1 MIIPPYLKKGDTV
14 ALVCTARKFTPE
26 EAQPAIELLQS
37 WGLNVK
43 LGKTIGL
50 DNFQLG
56 GSDEE
61 RANDFQEMLD
71 NPEIKAIWCARGG
84 YGTVRIIDKINFS
97 NFQNNPKWIMGFS
110 DVTVLHS
117 HIQNLGVATLHSI
130 MPFSVPK
137 ADDKAKESLKKALFG
152 EAISYEVQ
160 NSTYNKKGK
169 TTGTLVGGNLS
180 ILYSLLGSKS
190 SINTTDK
197 ILFIEDLDEYLY
209 HVDRM
214 MMNLK
219 RNGYF
224 DKIKGIIVGGMTDMH
239 DNSIPFGRNASEIIL
254 DITQEYN
261 IPICFDFPAGHLSD
275 NRALIF
281 GKEIRFEVGQSTKDR
296 KSTRLNS
303 SHVKISYAVF
313 CL

>member
-26 EAQPAIELLQS
+26 EAQPAIELFQS

-43 LGKTIGL
+43 LGKTVGL

-180 ILYSLLGSKS
+180 ILYSLLGSNS

-214 MMNLK
+214 MMNLR

-281 GKEIRFEVGQSTKDR
+281 GKEIRFEVGQSTKVEF
-296 KSTRLNS
+296 L
-303 SHVKISYAVF
+303 
-313 CL
+313 

>member
-26 EAQPAIELLQS
+26 EAQPAIELFQS

-43 LGKTIGL
+43 LGKTVGL

-56 GSDEE
+56 GSDDQ
-61 RANDFQEMLD
+61 RTSDFQQMLD

-84 YGTVRIIDKINFS
+84 YGTVRIIDKIDFS
-97 NFQNNPKWIMGFS
+97 NFRNNPKWIIGFS

-117 HIQNLGVATLHSI
+117 HIHNLGVATLHSI

-137 ADDKAKESLKKALFG
+137 ADEKAKETLKKALFG
-152 EAISYEVQ
+152 EAITYEVQ
-160 NSTYNKKGK
+160 NSTYNKKGSA
-169 TTGTLVGGNLS
+169 TGVLVGGNLS

-190 SINTTDK
+190 SIDTTDK

-224 DKIKGIIVGGMTDMH
+224 NKVKGIIVGGMTDMH

-281 GKEIRFEVGQSTKDR
+281 GKEIRFEVGQSTKVEF
-296 KSTRLNS
+296 L
-303 SHVKISYAVF
+303 
-313 CL
+313 

>member
-1 MIIPPYLKKGDTV
+1 MIVPPYLQKGDTV
-14 ALVCTARKFTPE
+14 ALVCTARKFTLE
-26 EAQPAIELLQS
+26 EAQPAMELLQS

-61 RANDFQEMLD
+61 RAADFQEMLD
-71 NPEIKAIWCARGG
+71 SSEVKAIWCARGG
-84 YGTVRIIDKINFS
+84 YGTVRIIDKIDFS
-97 NFQNNPKWIMGFS
+97 NFENNPKWVMGFS

-117 HIQNLGVATLHSI
+117 HIHNLGVATLHSI

-137 ADDKAKESLKKALFG
+137 AFDKAKETLRKALFG
-152 EAISYEVQ
+152 ESIAYEVP
-160 NSTYNKKGK
+160 NSPYNKKGS
-169 TTGTLVGGNLS
+169 TTGILVGGNLS

-190 SINTTDK
+190 AIDTTDK
-197 ILFIEDLDEYLY
+197 ILFMEDLDEYLY

-224 DKIKGIIVGGMTDMH
+224 ERVRGIIVGGMTDMH

-261 IPICFDFPAGHLSD
+261 IPICFDFPAGHLPD

-281 GKEIRFEVGQSTKDR
+281 GKEIRFEVGQSTKVEF
-296 KSTRLNS
+296 L
-303 SHVKISYAVF
+303 
-313 CL
+313 